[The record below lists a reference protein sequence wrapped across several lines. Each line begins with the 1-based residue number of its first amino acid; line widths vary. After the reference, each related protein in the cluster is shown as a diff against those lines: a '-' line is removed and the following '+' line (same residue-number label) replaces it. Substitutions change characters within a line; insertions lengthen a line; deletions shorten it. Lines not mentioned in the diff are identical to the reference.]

1 MFLLKIC
8 SQNNDLNTIKI
19 VFCDV
24 IRCAIW
30 VFNFTLLKS
39 SFKIYYVP
47 NEQSIYKMSPSFNE
61 LSPII
66 NIRSN
71 FHCWKTEQ
79 NINILWWLLCA
90 IFFFFFFFFVFF
102 IFFHIFFYFFFFF
115 FAFWTTSRKFLN
127 YQFYFLK
134 NEKAYHVNMPT
145 LTQTQKFRI
154 IQFAVS
160 YRAICKTATCYRAI
174 CKIANF
180 YRLIWKIAVLY
191 CTTCKIAGFYCA
203 ICKIVVS
210 YYAIFKIAVSYGAIC
225 KIAT

>member
-8 SQNNDLNTIKI
+8 SQKNDLNTVKI

-71 FHCWKTEQ
+71 FHCWKTKQ

-90 IFFFFFFFFVFF
+90 FFFFFR
-102 IFFHIFFYFFFFF
+102 I
-115 FAFWTTSRKFLN
+115 LN
-127 YQFYFLK
+127 YLTKVFKLLVLFFKKWK
-134 NEKAYHVNMPT
+134 NLLRKCADAYPNAEISHHT
-145 LTQTQKFRI
+145 ICKI
-154 IQFAVS
+154 AVS
-160 YRAICKTATCYRAI
+160 YRAICKIATSYRAI

-180 YRLIWKIAVLY
+180 YRAICKIAVFY
-191 CTTCKIAGFYCA
+191 RATCKMAVFYCA

-210 YYAIFKIAVSYGAIC
+210 YGVIYKTAVSYRAIC
-225 KIAT
+225 NIAT